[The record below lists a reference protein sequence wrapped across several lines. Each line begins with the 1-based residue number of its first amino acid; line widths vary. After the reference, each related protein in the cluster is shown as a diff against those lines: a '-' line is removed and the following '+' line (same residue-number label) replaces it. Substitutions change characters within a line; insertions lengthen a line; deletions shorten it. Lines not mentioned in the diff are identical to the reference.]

1 MAPVS
6 RAAAGQHRGGVGPGP
21 EWPACGLVSLFLWI
35 PIAHA
40 FHAAPSRD
48 GHIGRGDVAGHTKC
62 APCQMIYVSGATAM
76 AAIPEPKQNLHPA
89 VSSELKEKLLEK
101 DESRPVITQNI
112 ADEDLRGDKDPNFSL
127 AMTSSLVAT
136 LSR

>member
-1 MAPVS
+1 MADV
-6 RAAAGQHRGGVGPGP
+6 P
-21 EWPACGLVSLFLWI
+21 ELEE
-35 PIAHA
+35 
-40 FHAAPSRD
+40 
-48 GHIGRGDVAGHTKC
+48 K
-62 APCQMIYVSGATAM
+62 
-76 AAIPEPKQNLHPA
+76 LHLA